1 MWKQLRE
8 VVELP
13 EAVYRQPDLAYLML
27 TPGILRTY
35 RRRLTNLSSRNRSLL
50 LPGLPAEQFL
60 DLHEADFLL
69 NKPSFEILAQ
79 LIGSKRPVALCDVM
93 DARDERVNLV
103 SKKLRRISRTERFIE
118 AERGSEDLYVGWPF
132 VRGKFMDGTVVHG
145 PLLFF
150 PVHLEQH
157 QDQWRLM
164 RRGDELAR
172 INQSMLLAYAHYN
185 QVRLDESVVSKSFDD
200 AERPKEVPAALAFRN
215 ELYEW
220 LKESTL
226 QIHFNQDLFTDR
238 LQAFDKLTAKS
249 LEQLE
254 RTGEL
259 KLYSEAVLG
268 IFPQAGSFLV
278 PDYDSLLDQ
287 FTEEGQQDPFDFNRS
302 DQITNLP
309 VRDHPV
315 REEQLHTPLPVDASQ
330 ERAIRAVKTGES
342 LVVQGP
348 PGTGKSQLIAN
359 LMADAAAQGKRVL
372 LVCQK
377 RAALDVVYERL
388 KQVGM
393 SAFTAL
399 IHDFQDDRKALY
411 QQIAAQID
419 QIDAYRQQNHS
430 LDAVLLERDFDA
442 ESRQI
447 DQLLAELTGFKNALF
462 DSSICGL
469 SAKELYLSAPM
480 QEQDRLPDLGDV
492 YTQFPFDEKLAVFQ
506 RQLTDYAAYE
516 QRLDP
521 THPWYDRRSFSQLGS
536 GDIAT
541 TDRLLTAIP
550 AVAHETAAQLNELLT
565 NPFTLADIDSWQ
577 EEAWPLN
584 ALLTLI
590 DTRPDP
596 AIWTVARELRRH
608 PDHPANQLSDH
619 ALDQLIRQWEEALTG
634 AGPLLGVPDT
644 DLNPFAALLRE
655 AQQARASWVNWQW
668 WQLTH
673 AGKDELQRVV
683 QANGLTNSEPDL
695 QILHQKLANRQT
707 MAGLRQQVE
716 RLLTGFGTADTDQQT
731 AILLRQLHEAHG
743 LAARFDD
750 QTILQQLEAHVW
762 LTAASFTDA
771 VRRLLNAAEHLHLQR
786 VGWQTYLTDAQ
797 IERLWQQDEAF
808 AARLRHSLQQDIDF
822 LIEAD
827 RLRERFS
834 PTEQAV
840 LAKLAGRPVDQF
852 SGALQ
857 FAWLNH
863 LERHYP
869 ELRIV
874 SSLRMQQMEA
884 TLQASVQKKQ
894 ALSRDIL
901 LVKLREQTYRN
912 LSFNRLNNLTTYR
925 ELLHQ
930 TTKKRN
936 IWPVRKL
943 LQQHE
948 DEVFRLI
955 PCWMASPESVS
966 AMFPLEKGLF
976 DIVIF
981 DEASQCFAENG
992 IPAIFRGKQLVV
1004 TGDSQQLRP
1013 GDLYRIRP
1021 EDPAMDDDIPAA
1033 LEVESLLELA
1043 AQWLPQVSLTG
1054 HYRSRTLDLIQF
1066 SNQHFYQN
1074 RLTLL
1079 PDFREINQTEP
1090 AIEYQHVGGTWLN
1103 NTNLTEAQ
1111 AVLTLIDRL
1120 QREQPDRSIGVV
1132 TFNYP
1137 QQTLIQELIDQSNK
1151 GSQQPAP
1158 ALAPLF
1164 VKNIENVQGDERDI
1178 IIFSVGYAPRVTESG
1193 EAGRLAMQFG
1203 SLNTRGGENRLNV
1216 AVTRAR
1222 EKVVVIT
1229 SLWPEQLQVDTAA
1242 HDGPR
1247 LLKAYLAYALQVSQ
1261 GQFRPQPR
1269 VVEGLRTGALLKDR
1283 LARRE
1288 PAYRPELPFA
1298 DLTIKTGE
1306 TYQGVLLT
1314 DDDQYWQQTTK
1325 EAHAYIP
1332 LALAGRQWPFRRIWS
1347 REYWRGNLTGPAS

>member
-1 MWKQLRE
+1 
-8 VVELP
+8 
-13 EAVYRQPDLAYLML
+13 ML

-60 DLHEADFLL
+60 DLHETDFLL
-69 NKPSFEILAQ
+69 NKPSFDILAQ
-79 LIGSKRPVALCDVM
+79 LIGSKRPVPLCDIL
-93 DARDERVNLV
+93 DARDERVNMV
-103 SKKLRRISRTERFIE
+103 SKKLRRIARTERFIE

-150 PVHLEQH
+150 PVHLEQQ
-157 QDQWRLM
+157 QDQWKLT
-164 RRGDELAR
+164 RRGDELAQV
-172 INQSMLLAYAHYN
+172 NQSMLLAYAHYN
-185 QVRLDESVVSKSFDD
+185 QVRLDEPVVNKAFDD
-200 AERPKEVPAALAFRN
+200 VERLKEVPAALAFRN

-226 QIHFNQDLFTDR
+226 RIHFNQDLFIDR

-278 PDYDSLLDQ
+278 PDYDTLLDQ
-287 FTEEGQQDPFDFNRS
+287 FTDEEAQPDPFDFSGIAQLAN
-302 DQITNLP
+302 QTI
-309 VRDHPV
+309 
-315 REEQLHTPLPVDASQ
+315 REAHLYTPLPMDASQ
-330 ERAIRAVKTGES
+330 EQAIRAVKTGES

-359 LMADAAAQGKRVL
+359 LMADAAAQGQRVL

-388 KQVGM
+388 KQVGL

-399 IHDFQDDRKALY
+399 VHDFQDDRKALY
-411 QQIAAQID
+411 YQIATQID

-447 DQLLAELTGFKNALF
+447 DQLLTELADFKTALF
-462 DSSICGL
+462 DSSVCGIP
-469 SAKELYLSAPM
+469 ARELYLSAPL
-480 QEQDRLPDLGDV
+480 QEQDLLPDLGDL
-492 YTQFPFDEKLAVFQ
+492 YTRFPFDEKLTLFQ
-506 RQLTDYAAYE
+506 RQLADYAAYQ
-516 QRLDP
+516 QRLGP
-521 THPWYDRRSFSQLGS
+521 THPWHDRRSFSQTGA
-536 GDIAT
+536 GDIT
-541 TDRLLTAIP
+541 TIDRLLVTIP
-550 AVAHETAAQLNELLT
+550 VIARETGEQLNKRLDS
-565 NPFTLADIDSWQ
+565 PFTLADIDVWQ

-590 DTRPDP
+590 DEQADP
-596 AIWTVARELRRH
+596 TIWTIAQGLRGY

-619 ALDQLIRQWEEALTG
+619 ALSQLIRQWEAALTG
-634 AGPLLGVPDT
+634 VGPLVGVADEA
-644 DLNPFAALLRE
+644 LNSFAALLRE
-655 AQQARASWVNWQW
+655 ARQARASWVNWHW

-673 AGKDELQRVV
+673 AGKDELQRIV
-683 QANGLTNSEPDL
+683 QANGLTNSGQDL
-695 QILHQKLANRQT
+695 QTLALKLANRQIL
-707 MAGLRQQVE
+707 AQLKPQVQA
-716 RLLTGFGTADTDQQT
+716 LLSETGTVGEAQQT
-731 AILLRQLHEAHG
+731 ALQLRQLHLAHG
-743 LAARFDD
+743 LAARFADLA
-750 QTILQQLEAHVW
+750 ILQRLAPAVW
-762 LTAASFTDA
+762 LTAHSFNDTIQTI
-771 VRRLLNAAEHLHLQR
+771 LNTVGQLHLQR
-786 VGWQTYLTDAQ
+786 ISWQTYLTDAQ
-797 IERLWQQDEAF
+797 IERLWQQDQAF
-808 AARLRHSLQQDIDF
+808 AAQLRRSLQQDIDF

-827 RLRERFS
+827 RLREQFS
-834 PTEQAV
+834 PTGQAV
-840 LAKLAGRPVDQF
+840 LQKLAGGSVDQF
-852 SGALQ
+852 MGALRL
-857 FAWLNH
+857 AWLH
-863 LERHYP
+863 HIERLYP
-869 ELRIV
+869 QLRTV

-901 LVKLREQTYRN
+901 LVRLREQTYRN
-912 LSFNRLNNLTTYR
+912 LAFNRLNNLTTYR

-936 IWPVRKL
+936 VWPVRKL
-943 LQQHE
+943 IEQHAG
-948 DEVFRLI
+948 EVFRLI

-992 IPAIFRGKQLVV
+992 IPAIYRGKQIVV

-1013 GDLYRIRP
+1013 SDLYRIRP
-1021 EDPAMDDDIPAA
+1021 EDPAMEDDVPAA

-1079 PDFREINQTEP
+1079 PDFREINRAEP
-1090 AIEYQHVGGTWLN
+1090 AISYQHVGGTWTN
-1103 NTNLTEAQ
+1103 NTNLAEAQ
-1111 AVLTLIDRL
+1111 AVLALITRL
-1120 QREQPDRSIGVV
+1120 QHEQPDRSIGVV

-1137 QQTLIQELIDQSNK
+1137 QQTLIQELIDQASRDAQ
-1151 GSQQPAP
+1151 SA
-1158 ALAPLF
+1158 AAASTSLF

-1178 IIFSVGYAPRVTESG
+1178 IIFSVGYAPRISETG

-1216 AVTRAR
+1216 AITRAR
-1222 EKVVVIT
+1222 EKVFVIT
-1229 SLWPEQLQVDTAA
+1229 SLWPEQLQVESAA

-1247 LLKAYLAYALQVSQ
+1247 LLKAYLAYARQVSER
-1261 GQFRPQPR
+1261 GFRPGPR

-1283 LARRE
+1283 LARQE
-1288 PAYRPELPFA
+1288 PAYRSELPFA

-1314 DDDQYWQQTTK
+1314 DDDQYWQQTVK
-1325 EAHAYIP
+1325 EAHAYVP
-1332 LALAGRQWPFRRIWS
+1332 LALANRHWPFRRVWS
-1347 REYWRGNLTGPAS
+1347 REYWRGALTSPAN